1 MPQAKPKA
9 KPAAKPTPEAV
20 GEAMA
25 LESLAR
31 REKAA
36 GRRLK
41 ALKKSAPQRGA
52 SRRRGEATAAAAPA
66 LRAAAPSAG
75 VLIAEGD
82 SWFDYPWGDILD
94 KLDDDHGYD
103 VETVANRGDTIEDMA
118 FSKNQL
124 DAFTRLLDKLI
135 AQGRTP
141 KAILLSG
148 GGNDVIGDQFGVVLN
163 HSKSLL
169 PDFNAKIVEGLV
181 RERVTDAYKVIIGAI
196 TKVCTE
202 RLNRTIPIIVHGYDY
217 CVPDGRGFLWVGPW
231 LEPAFKA
238 KGYDDMERR
247 KAMVRELIDGFNDV
261 LAGIAQA
268 FPHVRHLNLR
278 ETLLTDGTYKKYW
291 DNETHPTDK
300 GFKLVT
306 AKFANLLSAL

>member
-1 MPQAKPKA
+1 MPKPKIKPLA
-9 KPAAKPTPEAV
+9 KRASETV
-20 GEAMA
+20 GETMA

-31 REKAA
+31 RDKAA
-36 GRRLK
+36 SRRLK
-41 ALKKSAPQRGA
+41 ALKKSAPQEIA
-52 SRRRGEATAAAAPA
+52 SRRSAATIAAAPE
-66 LRAAAPSAG
+66 LRAAAQSAG

-94 KLDDDHGYD
+94 KLDDDYGYD
-103 VETVANRGDTIEDMA
+103 VQHVARRGDTIEDMA

-124 DAFTRLLDKLI
+124 DAFTRRLDKLI
-135 AQGRTP
+135 AQGKTP

-148 GGNDVIGDQFGVVLN
+148 GGNDVIGDQFAVVLN
-163 HSKSLL
+163 HAKSRL
-169 PDFNAKIVEGLV
+169 PDFNAKIVDGLV
-181 RERVTDAYKVIIGAI
+181 KERVADAYEVIIDAL
-196 TKVCTE
+196 TKVCTG
-202 RLNRTIPIIVHGYDY
+202 RLSRTIPIVVHGYDY

-247 KAMVRELIDGFNDV
+247 KEMVRELIDGFNGV

-278 ETLLTDGTYKKYW
+278 ETLPTDGTYKKYW

-306 AKFANLLSAL
+306 ARFATLLSTL